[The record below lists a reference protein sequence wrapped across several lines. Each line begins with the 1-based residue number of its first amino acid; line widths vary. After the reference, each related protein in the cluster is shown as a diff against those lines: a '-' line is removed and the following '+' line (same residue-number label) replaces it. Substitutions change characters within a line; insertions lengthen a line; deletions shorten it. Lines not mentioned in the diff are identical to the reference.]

1 MAEAVRSGLNG
12 RVGASKVV
20 KMKRLRFRRGGI
32 PVAEYD
38 RVRFHVGLAPKV
50 NHSDPAQYGAQDS
63 LNPVLNGRHWSWRDG
78 YVFFALEGKWLAKS
92 DSSSQSG
99 YSYHLGN
106 DQMFTVVEIRGDIAT
121 SNSGRVE
128 LVLNLDSVFGGEGPL
143 KIDAEKTST
152 HARGNDPLAEK
163 IRGNLRGAFSIR
175 QVHEA
180 GSRTT
185 DAELATAPKKRVLI
199 AADATPYRFTYG
211 RHFPAPGLPLD
222 NPLTEEG
229 VGLGLKGIRDDAIR
243 CRCSIAPGN
252 GSFFGTY

>member
-152 HARGNDPLAEK
+152 HARGNDPLAEQ

-185 DAELATAPKKRVLI
+185 DA
-199 AADATPYRFTYG
+199 G
-211 RHFPAPGLPLD
+211 RRMQSWLPLQR
-222 NPLTEEG
+222 N
-229 VGLGLKGIRDDAIR
+229 A
-243 CRCSIAPGN
+243 C
-252 GSFFGTY
+252 